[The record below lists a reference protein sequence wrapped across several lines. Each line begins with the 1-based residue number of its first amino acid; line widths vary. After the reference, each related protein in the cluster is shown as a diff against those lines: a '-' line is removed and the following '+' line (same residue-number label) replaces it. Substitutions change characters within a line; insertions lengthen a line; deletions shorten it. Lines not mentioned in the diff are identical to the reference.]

1 MKNIGIYIGLLF
13 LVWSM
18 SACTDEQSFDGQN
31 GSIRVTGVIDQS
43 SRTVYDVGEDAVVV
57 SWDEGDLIGL
67 FPEGQSRAIRYKAL
81 TKGKQVDFAPV
92 DTPLEKPQIRN

>member
-43 SRTVYDVGEDAVVV
+43 SRTVYDVAHYSV
-57 SWDEGDLIGL
+57 
-67 FPEGQSRAIRYKAL
+67 K
-81 TKGKQVDFAPV
+81 
-92 DTPLEKPQIRN
+92 

>member
-67 FPEGQSRAIRYKAL
+67 FPEGSQGQYVIKLLQKESRLILLRL
-81 TKGKQVDFAPV
+81 IH
-92 DTPLEKPQIRN
+92 L